1 MEQILFILALF
12 LTIKSVIFTENGSKL
27 CYFDHKF
34 VQIIKYMYFCQ
45 LFNLIIHSWLQ
56 LFY

>member
-12 LTIKSVIFTENGSKL
+12 LTIKSVILTENGSKL

-45 LFNLIIHSWLQ
+45 LFNLIIHS
-56 LFY
+56 